1 MNTLRKPIVGLTP
14 LWDKEK
20 CVLKPMQETY
30 LEAVQTAG
38 GEPRV
43 LDVADEDSAR
53 EELASCDALIST
65 GGGDIAPELY
75 GEARIESCGSSC
87 PARDTFELITF
98 RIALERGM
106 PILGIC
112 RGRGAFAP
120 FRCSRA
126 HIPRLQGGQGD
137 TALRL
142 GRRGDVQGQ

>member
-30 LEAVQTAG
+30 LEAVETAG

-43 LDVADEDSAR
+43 LDVADEASAR

-98 RIALERGM
+98 RIALERE
-106 PILGIC
+106 PLPAT
-112 RGRGAFAP
+112 RSAQDEPHAESAESAEP
-120 FRCSRA
+120 KSHA
-126 HIPRLQGGQGD
+126 EE
-137 TALRL
+137 TATKSHAESAESAE
-142 GRRGDVQGQ
+142 D